1 MSELSTAQ
9 YQYHTGTAWQSG
21 NEFRVFGV
29 QYDRDGKIIS
39 KEVQNGPSADPLYM
53 HYYYFYASGTNRI
66 TSIYDDINQDY
77 TPISYDANANMT
89 AIGAP
94 VGLSS
99 GVYDRR
105 NLLVSASSGGQ
116 NLNWRYD
123 HQGLLVYRQE
133 AGDHILTL
141 RGAFGEPL
149 AVYRNGALD
158 QWNLLR
164 PDRTVIG
171 RRQGSDRLYYH
182 RDLLGS
188 TRTVVNASGTVTE
201 TWDYMPYGELMTGR
215 GNPQAAT
222 RQTYTGHEFENETGL
237 YNMHWR
243 RYIPRFG
250 VFTSVDPLAD
260 DAMQVHL
267 TPYNYLWNN
276 PVSNTDPDGR
286 CPWCVGAL
294 LGGGVELASQIAI
307 NMSSGQSFAEA
318 MSNVDVLDVVV
329 ATGAGALTGGLS
341 TVRSLGTVAKT
352 GISVTTNI
360 AEGAAKATL
369 ATQATEY
376 GITDFSKDAVLGFAG
391 SAGSAAGSRIA
402 SRTSTGQS
410 LQNRASTLERRAGNK
425 AGNLNTAKGRAAHQA
440 RQRAD
445 RYEAGRGVAAG
456 TATQATGRGVINIMI
471 PDNSATTQTSRVQN
485 THTRAVAPADKT
497 RVVLPEI
504 RDIDK

>member
-1 MSELSTAQ
+1 MSELTTAQ
-9 YQYHTGTAWQSG
+9 YLHHTGTAWQSG
-21 NEFRVFGV
+21 NEFRVFGI
-29 QYDRDGKIIS
+29 QYDRDGKITW
-39 KEVQNGPSADPLYM
+39 KHVQNGSSAEELYM
-53 HYYYFYASGTNRI
+53 VYAYAAGTNRI
-66 TSIYDDINQDY
+66 TFIDEYINQVG
-77 TPISYDANANMT
+77 TPITYDANANMT

-164 PDRTVIG
+164 PDGTVIG
-171 RRQGSDRLYYH
+171 RRESGGTRKYYH

-188 TRTVVNASGTVTE
+188 TRTVVDASGTVTE
-201 TWDYMPYGELMTGR
+201 TWDYMPYGEIMTGR

-222 RQTYTGHEFENETGL
+222 RQTYTAHEFENETGM

-250 VFTSVDPLAD
+250 VFTSVDPMAD

-267 TPYNYLWNN
+267 TPYNYSWNN

-369 ATQATEY
+369 GTQATEY

-440 RQRAD
+440 RQRAN
-445 RYEAGRGVAAG
+445 RYEASRGVAAG
-456 TATQATGRGVINIMI
+456 TATQATGGGVINIMI

-485 THTRAVAPADKT
+485 THTRAVTPADKT

-504 RDIDK
+504 RDID